1 MSCSPSSGRSA
12 SVWVSSPASSG
23 AEGRS
28 AFLAAAKPHVQKIS
42 ALSLRLQIVKEAA
55 RLGEVTQEEAE
66 LILGLAAKQAYRA
79 PAPARRPSAP
89 LLSPEWKLLSYVA
102 ARPFL
107 AAEIDPA
114 VLDMNL
120 PESKALKALC
130 DAFATDA
137 LGPQHSAAM
146 LVERFQGS
154 PYAEILFRAQ
164 ANTMDVAESEEDAR
178 VQLRHVL
185 WKIEINRKNGLIRSL
200 TERLGRGQLSKDEH
214 LEYGKMIAEVKALEQ
229 RLQAEGRTTAP

>member
-120 PESKALKALC
+120 PESQALKAVF

-137 LGPQHSAAM
+137 GSPLSAAM

-178 VQLRHVL
+178 V
-185 WKIEINRKNGLIRSL
+185 
-200 TERLGRGQLSKDEH
+200 
-214 LEYGKMIAEVKALEQ
+214 
-229 RLQAEGRTTAP
+229 